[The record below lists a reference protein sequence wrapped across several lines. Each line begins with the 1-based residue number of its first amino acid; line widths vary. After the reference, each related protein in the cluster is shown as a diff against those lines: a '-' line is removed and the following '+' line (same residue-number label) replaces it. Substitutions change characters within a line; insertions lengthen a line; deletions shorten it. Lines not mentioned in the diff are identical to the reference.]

1 MPAASPLHAAAR
13 RRESPEA
20 PPTPPPS
27 PPFPTP
33 QAIVLAYSQVRAA
46 AYDRGSEAEGPLC
59 GVRVERR
66 PGLALAA
73 VLGKEGEL
81 LAAYDALSK
90 CEEVAAH
97 CARLAAWLRAQHA
110 SWFS

>member
-1 MPAASPLHAAAR
+1 M
-13 RRESPEA
+13 
-20 PPTPPPS
+20 
-27 PPFPTP
+27 
-33 QAIVLAYSQVRAA
+33 LAYSQVRAA